1 MALNVE
7 HCSPGI
13 APVLFVAAFEVT
25 SFSIVLSPLWAIWTA
40 PLWAYSL
47 DPGTCIAHTRVHALC
62 MYFTYLVSS
71 TTTQYAIAACEVNL
85 LRIGVEIF

>member
-47 DPGTCIAHTRVHALC
+47 DPGTCTAHVL
-62 MYFTYLVSS
+62 YLPYLFS